1 MMKIKKIET
10 KDNKSLIFVL
20 NNLCVQSISFFESD
34 LIITN
39 MNNAS
44 VSGKSM
50 NLPQY
55 NKTDKRTAVNSIE
68 LILLILINYSKLS
81 KVCTIIV
88 FPKRSEFVS
97 SILLLLTK
105 PIPLAYHSSDEI
117 FISIA
122 PISLSPINFVLP
134 VPLR

>member
-1 MMKIKKIET
+1 MKIKKIEK
-10 KDNKSLIFVL
+10 KDTKSLIFIL
-20 NNLCVQSISFFESD
+20 NNFSVESMSFFESD
-34 LIITN
+34 LIIIN
-39 MNNAS
+39 INKAS
-44 VSGKSM
+44 VKGNRTNFPK
-50 NLPQY
+50 Y
-55 NKTDKRTAVNSIE
+55 NKTDKRTVVNSIE
-68 LILLILINYSKLS
+68 LKLLMLINYSKLS

-97 SILLLLTK
+97 SILLLLIK